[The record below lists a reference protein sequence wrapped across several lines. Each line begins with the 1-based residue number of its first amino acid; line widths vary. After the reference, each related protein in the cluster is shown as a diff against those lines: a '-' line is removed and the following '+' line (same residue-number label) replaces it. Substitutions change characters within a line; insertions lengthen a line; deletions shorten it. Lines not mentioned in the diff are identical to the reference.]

1 VDITDTISATASPEG
16 DASVAGAYPSDAARK
31 AELVG
36 EGVGGVSGTLAG
48 MALGAL
54 AGPLGTVIGGIAG
67 AIGGWWAGRAVA
79 DAAAGVTSDEDL
91 AFRTHYESLE
101 DRVADRP
108 YEDVR
113 AAYFLGYIAEA
124 NPEYAGRNF
133 EEIEPDLERG
143 WTNVRGKQGDWSD
156 VRRYAREAYTRRR
169 GRAQRLGDT
178 PRTMTPTESP
188 RDQLH
193 SDDTTL

>member
-1 VDITDTISATASPEG
+1 
-16 DASVAGAYPSDAARK
+16 
-31 AELVG
+31 
-36 EGVGGVSGTLAG
+36 
-48 MALGAL
+48 MALGTL

-91 AFRTHYESLE
+91 AFRTHYESQE

-108 YEDVR
+108 YEAVR
-113 AAYFLGYIAEA
+113 AAYFLGYVAEA
-124 NPEYAGRNF
+124 NPDYAGRDF

-143 WTNVRGKQGDWSD
+143 WTNVRGKADDWSN

-169 GRAQRLGDT
+169 ERAQQLGGT
-178 PRTMTPTESP
+178 PRTMTSAEAALDRP
-188 RDQLH
+188 H